1 MRGGNKMRFL
11 IVSGGE
17 ATDEF
22 VENVIKRGGYDVI
35 LAADSGMDFLYRTKI
50 LPDIIVGDFDS
61 VDPEVLEFFRE
72 HEEIDICALNPVKD
86 DTDTEFAIR
95 ESIRRGATEIT
106 IIGGTGTR
114 LDHVLGNISLLGI
127 GLEEDV
133 RMELLDAN
141 NRIRMTD
148 HSVVLKKKQQYGKYL
163 SLLPYSEK
171 VTGVT
176 LKGVKYPL
184 DNYTMGVFNSLGI
197 SNEIVDAEASI
208 ELKSGRLLV
217 IESRD

>member
-1 MRGGNKMRFL
+1 MKFL

-22 VENVIKRGGYDVI
+22 VEEVIKKGGFDVI
-35 LAADSGMDFLYRTKI
+35 LAADSGMDFLYRTQI

-61 VDPEVLEFFRE
+61 VEPKVLDFFRE
-72 HEEIDICALNPVKD
+72 KEQIDICVLNPVKD

-95 ESIRRGATEIT
+95 EAIRRGATDIT

-127 GLEEDV
+127 GLEEHV
-133 RMELLDAN
+133 SIELLDAH

-148 HSVVLKKKQQYGKYL
+148 HSVILKKKQQYGKYL
-163 SLLPYSEK
+163 SLIPYSGE

-184 DNYTMGVFNSLGI
+184 CDYTMGGFNSLGI
-197 SNEIVDAEASI
+197 SNEIVDDEASI
-208 ELKSGRLLV
+208 ELTSGQLLV

>member
-86 DTDTEFAIR
+86 DTDTGFAIR

-184 DNYTMGVFNSLGI
+184 DNYTMGGFNSLGI

>member
-1 MRGGNKMRFL
+1 MKFL

-22 VENVIKRGGYDVI
+22 VEEVIKKGGFDVI
-35 LAADSGMDFLYRTKI
+35 LAADSGMDFLYRTGI

-61 VDPEVLEFFRE
+61 VDPKVLDFFGE
-72 HEEIDICALNPVKD
+72 HEHIDICALNPEKD

-95 ESIRRGATEIT
+95 EAIRRGASEIT

-114 LDHVLGNISLLGI
+114 LDHVLGNICLLGI
-127 GLEEDV
+127 GLEEGV
-133 RMELLDAN
+133 RMELLDAH

-148 HSVVLKKKQQYGKYL
+148 HSVVLKKKEQYGKYL
-163 SLLPYSEK
+163 SLVPYAEK

-176 LKGVKYPL
+176 LTGLKYTL
-184 DNYTMGVFNSLGI
+184 EDSVMGGFNSLGI
-197 SNEIVDAEASI
+197 SNEIVDEEATVQFT
-208 ELKSGRLLV
+208 SGRLLV

>member
-1 MRGGNKMRFL
+1 MKFL

-22 VENVIKRGGYDVI
+22 VEEVIKKGGFDVI
-35 LAADSGMDFLYRTKI
+35 LAADSGMDFLYRTGI

-61 VDPEVLEFFRE
+61 VDPKVLDFFRE
-72 HEEIDICALNPVKD
+72 HEHIDICALNPEKD

-95 ESIRRGATEIT
+95 EAIRRGADEIT

-114 LDHVLGNISLLGI
+114 LDHVLGNICLLGI
-127 GLEEDV
+127 GLEEGV
-133 RMELLDAN
+133 RMELLDAH

-148 HSVVLKKKQQYGKYL
+148 HSVVLKKKEQYGKYL
-163 SLLPYSEK
+163 SLVPYAEQ

-176 LKGVKYPL
+176 LTGLKYTL
-184 DNYTMGVFNSLGI
+184 ENFTMGGFNSLGI
-197 SNEIVDAEASI
+197 SNEIVAEEATIS
-208 ELKSGRLLV
+208 LTSGRLLV

>member
-1 MRGGNKMRFL
+1 MKFL

-22 VENVIKRGGYDVI
+22 VEEVIKKGGFDVI
-35 LAADSGMDFLYRTKI
+35 LAADSGMDFLYRTGI

-61 VDPEVLEFFRE
+61 VDPKVLDFFRE
-72 HEEIDICALNPVKD
+72 HEHIDICALNPEKD

-95 ESIRRGATEIT
+95 EAIRRGASEIT

-114 LDHVLGNISLLGI
+114 LDHVLGNICLLGI
-127 GLEEDV
+127 GLEEGV
-133 RMELLDAN
+133 RMELLDAH

-148 HSVVLKKKQQYGKYL
+148 HSVVLKKKEQYGKYL
-163 SLLPYSEK
+163 SLVPYAEQ

-176 LKGVKYPL
+176 LTGLKYTL
-184 DNYTMGVFNSLGI
+184 EDSIMGGFNSLGI
-197 SNEIVDAEASI
+197 SNEIVDEEATI
-208 ELKSGRLLV
+208 EFTSGRLLV

>member
-1 MRGGNKMRFL
+1 MRFL

-95 ESIRRGATEIT
+95 ESIR
-106 IIGGTGTR
+106 

-184 DNYTMGVFNSLGI
+184 DNYTMGGFNSLGI

>member
-1 MRGGNKMRFL
+1 MRFL

-114 LDHVLGNISLLGI
+114 LDHVLGNIAILGQGFVQDRHI
-127 GLEEDV
+127 F
-133 RMELLDAN
+133 LLDEH
-141 NRIRMTD
+141 NRIR
-148 HSVVLKKKQQYGKYL
+148 LIQKECRIKKEEQYGKYV
-163 SLLPYSEK
+163 SVVSFCGVARGVSES
-171 VTGVT
+171 GVF
-176 LKGVKYPL
+176 YPL
-184 DNYTMGVFNSLGI
+184 DHVDLQPFTSLGI
-197 SNEIVDAEASI
+197 SNEIVDEEA
-208 ELKSGRLLV
+208 V
-217 IESRD
+217 ITVEDGTLIVVESRD